1 MFFREIKTIVLIYY
15 YPLNLF
21 SRANECEA
29 RESEARESEAI

>member
-29 RESEARESEAI
+29 RESEAI